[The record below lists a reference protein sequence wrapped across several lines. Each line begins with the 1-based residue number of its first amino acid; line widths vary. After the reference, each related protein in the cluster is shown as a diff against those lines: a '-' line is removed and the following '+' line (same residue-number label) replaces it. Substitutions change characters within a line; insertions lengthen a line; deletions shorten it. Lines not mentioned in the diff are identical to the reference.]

1 MMQRET
7 VHALDLVPCTFF
19 CALLKRREASQM
31 FLEFVVYFFSEFDLQ
46 LSKKSPLL
54 FLRAGGEASS
64 ARLGLTL
71 TRFESEEELG
81 CGDIL

>member
-31 FLEFVVYFFSEFDLQ
+31 FLEFAVYFFSEFELQ
-46 LSKKSPLL
+46 LSKKITALIFFTAVPAGL
-54 FLRAGGEASS
+54 FWLSN
-64 ARLGLTL
+64 TL
-71 TRFESEEELG
+71 S
-81 CGDIL
+81 

>member
-31 FLEFVVYFFSEFDLQ
+31 FLEFAVYFFSEFDLQ
-46 LSKKSPLL
+46 LSKKITALIFLPLY
-54 FLRAGGEASS
+54 RPVYS
-64 ARLGLTL
+64 
-71 TRFESEEELG
+71 G
-81 CGDIL
+81 CQIP

>member
-31 FLEFVVYFFSEFDLQ
+31 FLEFAVYFFSEFDLQ
-46 LSKKSPLL
+46 LSKLEQIPAEGSTYS
-54 FLRAGGEASS
+54 FDSHSS
-64 ARLGLTL
+64 YA
-71 TRFESEEELG
+71 
-81 CGDIL
+81 IKPV